1 VPDEVREVFANRK
14 AENIEEYEHWQEL
27 FSQWQSAHPEKAKIW
42 NQHWEP
48 PYGED
53 QLLEELIPAVADKV
67 DATRS
72 LSGLVI
78 QQAAKLLPGLVGGS
92 ADLEPSTKTLIKNAQ
107 SIVPASLD
115 SQVLP
120 DPSFS
125 GRNIH
130 FGIREHAMGS
140 IVNGILLFGGFQ
152 VFGSTFL
159 VFSDYMRPSLA
170 A

>member
-1 VPDEVREVFANRK
+1 MGT
-14 AENIEEYEHWQEL
+14 
-27 FSQWQSAHPEKAKIW
+27 S
-42 NQHWEP
+42 
-48 PYGED
+48 YGED

-78 QQAAKLLPGLVGGS
+78 QQAAKLLPGLVGGA
-92 ADLEPSTKTLIKNAQ
+92 ADLEPSTKTLIKNAP

-115 SQVLP
+115 SQMLP

-140 IVNGILLFGGFQ
+140 IVNGISLFGGFQ

-159 VFSDYMRPSLA
+159 VFSDYMRPSLRLA
-170 A
+170 ALSESPQFLCSLTTRTQLGKMDQRINQLSMHGHFV